1 MKKKK
6 VTIADL
12 LKERQMQEVESTDS
26 KINAI
31 KKLQGAKDK
40 YFASGLVV
48 KITDLSGNVLT
59 DSIINGEDF
68 EEIRPLIIKA
78 YKKTLKSRSR
88 ILQSKV
94 DECNNL
100 IGDI

>member
-6 VTIADL
+6 VTITDL
-12 LKERQMQEVESTDS
+12 LKEKRMQEVESTDS

-31 KKLQGAKDK
+31 KKLQDAQDK
-40 YFASGLVV
+40 YSASGLVV
-48 KITDLSGNVLT
+48 KITDLSGNVLA

-78 YKKTLKSRSR
+78 YKKTLKLRSR

-94 DECNNL
+94 NECNNL
-100 IGDI
+100 IGDL